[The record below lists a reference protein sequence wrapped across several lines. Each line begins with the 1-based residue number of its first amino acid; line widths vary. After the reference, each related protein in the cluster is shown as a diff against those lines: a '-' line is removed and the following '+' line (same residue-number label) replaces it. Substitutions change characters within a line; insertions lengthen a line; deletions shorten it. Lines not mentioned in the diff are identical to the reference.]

1 MLITHIHSII
11 TPTTTLNNNNH
22 LKADL
27 LLVVVTLL
35 AAAGWIFSKEALQG
49 LPPILFIG
57 IRFLLAGL
65 ILALLGQKSFAKL
78 SSQGLKRSLMTG
90 VVFAVAMVC
99 WIMGLFN
106 AEHIGEGAFITSTAV
121 VLVPIMA
128 RFIFGE
134 HPALSTW
141 LALPIAVSGLAFL
154 SLDLSGSH
162 GFQLE
167 KSQLFFLSAAV
178 IFALHFNLN
187 TRMVAEVPALVL
199 TSLQLIV
206 VGVIALLISLG
217 TEEWP
222 EKVANEIWGWLLASA
237 IIATSLRF
245 FLQTFAQ
252 GLAPASHAAVIL
264 TIEPIWTTLLAGAW
278 FCEQMTTTQL
288 VGCGLIF
295 SALLVNRWQWVS
307 LLIKGIQRPLKT
319 KIKQ

>member
-1 MLITHIHSII
+1 MKT
-11 TPTTTLNNNNH
+11 NDH

-27 LLVVVTLL
+27 LLIVVTLL

-65 ILALLGQKSFAKL
+65 ILALFGQKYFAKL
-78 SSQGLKRSLMTG
+78 SAKGLKRSLLTG
-90 VVFAVAMVC
+90 AVFAVAMVC
-99 WIMGLFN
+99 WIMGLFH
-106 AEHIGEGAFITSTAV
+106 AKHIGEGAFITSTAV

-128 RFIFGE
+128 RWIFGE

-141 LALPIAVSGLAFL
+141 LALPIAISGLAFL
-154 SLDLSGSH
+154 SLDLSENN

-167 KSQLFFLSAAV
+167 NSQLLFLSAAV

-187 TRMVAEVPALVL
+187 TRMVAEVPALIL

-206 VGVIALLISLG
+206 VGVIALVVSIG
-217 TEEWP
+217 VEEWP
-222 EKVANEIWGWLLASA
+222 DTVADNIWGWLLASA

-264 TIEPIWTTLLAGAW
+264 TIEPIWTTLLASVW
-278 FCEQMTTTQL
+278 FGEQMTTAQL

-295 SALLVNRWQWVS
+295 SALLVNRWQWVL
-307 LLIKGIQRPLKT
+307 LLIKGFQRPLKT
-319 KIKQ
+319 KTKQ

>member
-1 MLITHIHSII
+1 MK
-11 TPTTTLNNNNH
+11 NNNH

-27 LLVVVTLL
+27 LLVIVTLL

-78 SSQGLKRSLMTG
+78 SAKGLKRSLMTG
-90 VVFAVAMVC
+90 AIFAMAMVC

-128 RFIFGE
+128 RWIFGE

-141 LALPIAVSGLAFL
+141 LALPIAMTGLAFL
-154 SLDLSGSH
+154 SLNLSGNN
-162 GFQLE
+162 GFHLE
-167 KSQLFFLSAAV
+167 TSQIFFLSAAV

-187 TRMVAEVPALVL
+187 TRMVAEVAALVL
-199 TSLQLIV
+199 TSIQLMV
-206 VGVIALLISLG
+206 VGVVALVISLL

-222 EKVANEIWGWLLASA
+222 HAVEGTIWGWLLASA

-264 TIEPIWTTLLAGAW
+264 TIEPIWTTLLAGVW
-278 FCEQMTTTQL
+278 FGEQMTTTQL

-295 SALLVNRWQWVS
+295 SALLVNRWQWVR
-307 LLIKGIQRPLKT
+307 LLIKGFQKPLKT
-319 KIKQ
+319 KRGR

>member
-1 MLITHIHSII
+1 MLKNS
-11 TPTTTLNNNNH
+11 NH

-65 ILALLGQKSFAKL
+65 ILALLGHKSFAKL
-78 SSQGLKRSLMTG
+78 SAKGLKRSLMTG
-90 VVFAVAMVC
+90 AVFAIAMVC

-128 RFIFGE
+128 RWIFGE
-134 HPALSTW
+134 HPTLSTW
-141 LALPIAVSGLAFL
+141 LALPIAMTGLAFL
-154 SLDLSGSH
+154 SLDLSGNN
-162 GFQLE
+162 GFHLE
-167 KSQLFFLSAAV
+167 TSQLLFLSAAV

-199 TSLQLIV
+199 TSLQLMV
-206 VGVIALLISLG
+206 VGVVALVISLLA
-217 TEEWP
+217 EEWP
-222 EKVANEIWGWLLASA
+222 QAVTGDIWGWLLASA

-264 TIEPIWTTLLAGAW
+264 TIEPIWTTLLAGVW
-278 FCEQMTTTQL
+278 FGEQMTTTQL

-295 SALLVNRWQWVS
+295 SALLVNRWQWVRV
-307 LLIKGIQRPLKT
+307 LIKGFQKPLKT
-319 KIKQ
+319 KIGQ

>member
-1 MLITHIHSII
+1 MKNS
-11 TPTTTLNNNNH
+11 NH

-27 LLVVVTLL
+27 LLIIVTLL

-65 ILALLGQKSFAKL
+65 VLALLGHKSFAKL
-78 SSQGLKRSLMTG
+78 SARSLKRSLMTG
-90 VVFAVAMVC
+90 AIFSIAMVC
-99 WIMGLFN
+99 WVMGLFN

-128 RFIFGE
+128 RWVFGE

-141 LALPIAVSGLAFL
+141 LALPIAVTGLAFL
-154 SLDLSGSH
+154 SLDLSGSN
-162 GFQLE
+162 GFHLE
-167 KSQLFFLSAAV
+167 TSQIFFLFAAV

-187 TRMVAEVPALVL
+187 TRMVAEVPVIVL
-199 TSLQLIV
+199 TSIQLIV
-206 VGVIALLISLG
+206 VGVVALFISLF

-222 EKVANEIWGWLLASA
+222 QAVDKPIWGWLLASA

-264 TIEPIWTTLLAGAW
+264 TIEPIWTTLLAGVW
-278 FCEQMTTTQL
+278 FGESMTTTQL

-295 SALLVNRWQWVS
+295 SALLVNRWQWVR
-307 LLIKGIQRPLKT
+307 LLIKGFQT
-319 KIKQ
+319 

>member
-1 MLITHIHSII
+1 LK
-11 TPTTTLNNNNH
+11 NNNH

-65 ILALLGQKSFAKL
+65 ILALLGQKFFAKL
-78 SSQGLKRSLMTG
+78 SAKGLKRSLMTG
-90 VVFAVAMVC
+90 AVFAMAMVC

-106 AEHIGEGAFITSTAV
+106 AEHVGEGAFITSTAV

-128 RFIFGE
+128 RWIFGE

-141 LALPIAVSGLAFL
+141 LALPIAMTGLAFL
-154 SLDLSGSH
+154 SLDLSGNN
-162 GFQLE
+162 GFHLE
-167 KSQLFFLSAAV
+167 TSQLLFLSAAV

-199 TSLQLIV
+199 TSLQLMV
-206 VGVIALLISLG
+206 VGVVALVISLLA
-217 TEEWP
+217 EEWP
-222 EKVANEIWGWLLASA
+222 KAVTGDIWGWLLASA

-264 TIEPIWTTLLAGAW
+264 TIEPIWTTLLAGVW
-278 FCEQMTTTQL
+278 FGEQMTTTQL

-295 SALLVNRWQWVS
+295 SALLVNRWQWVRV
-307 LLIKGIQRPLKT
+307 LIKGFQKPLKT
-319 KIKQ
+319 KIEQ

>member
-1 MLITHIHSII
+1 MK
-11 TPTTTLNNNNH
+11 NNNH

-27 LLVVVTLL
+27 LLIIVTLL

-57 IRFLLAGL
+57 IRFLLAGSV
-65 ILALLGQKSFAKL
+65 LALLGQKSFAKL
-78 SSQGLKRSLMTG
+78 SAKGFKRSLMTG
-90 VVFAVAMVC
+90 AVFAAAMVC

-106 AEHIGEGAFITSTAV
+106 TKHIGEGAFITSTAV

-128 RFIFGE
+128 RWVFGE

-141 LALPIAVSGLAFL
+141 LALPIALTGLAFL
-154 SLDLSGSH
+154 SLDLSGNNGLH
-162 GFQLE
+162 LE
-167 KSQLFFLSAAV
+167 TSQIFFLSAAV
-178 IFALHFNLN
+178 IFSLHFNLN

-199 TSLQLIV
+199 TSIQLMV
-206 VGVIALLISLG
+206 VGVVALVISLL

-222 EKVANEIWGWLLASA
+222 QAVAGDIWGWLLASA

-278 FCEQMTTTQL
+278 FGEQMTTTQL
-288 VGCGLIF
+288 MGCGLIF
-295 SALLVNRWQWVS
+295 SALLVNRWQWVR
-307 LLIKGIQRPLKT
+307 LLIKGIQKPLKT
-319 KIKQ
+319 KSKQ

>member
-1 MLITHIHSII
+1 MK
-11 TPTTTLNNNNH
+11 NNNH

-27 LLVVVTLL
+27 LLVIVTLL

-78 SSQGLKRSLMTG
+78 SAKGLKRSLMTG
-90 VVFAVAMVC
+90 AIFAMAMVC

-128 RFIFGE
+128 RWIFGE

-141 LALPIAVSGLAFL
+141 LALPIAMTGLAFL
-154 SLDLSGSH
+154 SLNLSGNN
-162 GFQLE
+162 GFHLE
-167 KSQLFFLSAAV
+167 TSQIFFLSAAV

-199 TSLQLIV
+199 TSIQLMV
-206 VGVIALLISLG
+206 VGVVALVISLL

-222 EKVANEIWGWLLASA
+222 QTVEGTIWGWLLASA

-264 TIEPIWTTLLAGAW
+264 TIEPIWTTLLAGVW
-278 FCEQMTTTQL
+278 FGEQMTTTQL

-295 SALLVNRWQWVS
+295 SALLVNRWQWVR
-307 LLIKGIQRPLKT
+307 LLIKGFQKPLKT
-319 KIKQ
+319 KRGR